1 MNIQASNNE
10 RVPTMP
16 DPNTTET
23 ASLQEENALLRQRI
37 AHLEEV
43 THSYQQ
49 QVETLRAGSEMR
61 YKEITELI
69 SDAVYS
75 VRFDAEGMIV
85 FEWGHRRFE
94 KLTGLD
100 LSVIPLNDWRSLV
113 YPEDQEIV
121 RKRLEHLAA
130 GLPVESEYRILTRDG
145 QVCWLRD
152 YGQPMLDPQDGRLV
166 RVYGAVK
173 DVTAYKRAGQSLRE
187 SERMLSTLMR
197 NLPGMA
203 YRCRNNWHWQME
215 FVSEGSKA
223 LTGYAPA
230 DLTGLSESTYGN
242 LIHPDDRQVVWD
254 EVQAALAE
262 RCPFQLTYRI
272 RTASGEEKWV
282 WEQGMGVFLEPDDLL
297 ALEGFITDI
306 SRQKQIEA
314 ALRESETQIR
324 QHTARVEALVHVAS
338 RLNAQLDL
346 ATVLHNVCD
355 ETAQSLSVD
364 VVVVCLS
371 NEGSDTLDYAY
382 GLGVPDET
390 STPLPPFPRSYIETI
405 TQRLGTIRVFS
416 DVRDFEELMHH
427 DWLTLVNVRTLVGT
441 NIVRE
446 GQLIGILTAA
456 TIDRERS
463 FTDNELLLLR
473 GIANQ
478 AAQAIANARMFDTMQ
493 QERTL
498 LARRVHERTAEL
510 SRTNAKLARAVRARD
525 EFLANMSHELRTP
538 LNAILGLTES
548 LQEYIYGPVNE
559 RQAKTL
565 QTIEASGRHLLDL
578 INDVLD
584 LAKIEAGRMDLYFD
598 AVTIETVCQAS
609 LQFIRQ
615 QARRKH
621 IEVLFQQH
629 TDVEVIHADTRRLKQ
644 ILVNL
649 LSNAVKFTPENGRVG
664 LEVSAT
670 REGEVISFTIWDTGI
685 GIAREHMGRLF
696 KSFVQLDSSL
706 SREHVG
712 TGLGLSLVARLSEL
726 HGGSVS
732 VESEVGLGSRFT
744 VSLPTNRTEGA
755 GVRVA
760 EEEADGEVPET
771 FPPDGQ
777 DAPLILLAEDNEA
790 NIDLYSEYLGR
801 KGYRVMVARNGH
813 EVLDFVREECPSL
826 ILMDIQMP
834 RLNGLEAIRHIRAAP
849 GLATIPII
857 ALTAL
862 AMPDDRERCLEAG
875 ANDYLSKPVSL
886 KDLRRAVEQLLAG

>member
-1 MNIQASNNE
+1 MNNH
-10 RVPTMP
+10 
-16 DPNTTET
+16 TET
-23 ASLQEENALLRQRI
+23 GSLQAENDLLRQRV
-37 AHLEEV
+37 AHLEQVIRSHQQPAEALRV
-43 THSYQQ
+43 NSERRYQ
-49 QVETLRAGSEMR
+49 
-61 YKEITELI
+61 EITELL

-75 VRFDAEGMIV
+75 VQVNADGTLIFD
-85 FEWGHRRFE
+85 WGTRSFE
-94 KLTGLD
+94 KLTGFD
-100 LSVIPLNDWRSLV
+100 LSGISLDDWQRLV
-113 YPEDQEIV
+113 HPDDWELFQQ
-121 RKRLEHLAA
+121 RLEHLAA
-130 GLPVESEYRILTRDG
+130 GRPVESEYRMVTRDG
-145 QVCWLRD
+145 QVRWLRD
-152 YGQPMLDPQDGRLV
+152 YGRPVLDPQDGRLTQ
-166 RVYGAVK
+166 VYGAVK

-203 YRCRNNWHWQME
+203 YRCRNNWHWEME

-230 DLTGLSESTYGN
+230 ALTGSAEITYGD
-242 LIHPDDRQVVWD
+242 LIHPEDRQMVWD
-254 EVQAALAE
+254 EVQTALAE
-262 RCPFQLTYRI
+262 HRPFHLTYRI
-272 RTASGEEKWV
+272 RAASGEEKWV
-282 WEQGMGVFLEPDDLL
+282 WEQGMGVFLDPGGFL
-297 ALEGFITDI
+297 ALEGFVTDI

-314 ALRESETQIR
+314 ALRESEAQIR
-324 QHTARVEALVHVAS
+324 QHAARVEALVHVAS

-346 ATVLHNVCD
+346 ATVLHNVCE
-355 ETAQSLSVD
+355 ETARALSVD
-364 VVVVCLS
+364 VVVVCLYH
-371 NEGSDTLDYAY
+371 EATDTLDYAY
-382 GLGVPDET
+382 GIGVPADAAT
-390 STPLPPFPRSYIETI
+390 LILPFPRAYIDTM
-405 TQRLGTIRVFS
+405 TQRMGSVRVFS
-416 DVRDFEELMHH
+416 DAQEFGGLMHR
-427 DWLTLVNVRTLVGT
+427 DLLSQARVGTLVGT

-446 GQLIGILTAA
+446 GQLTGVLSAA
-456 TIDRERS
+456 TIDRGRT
-463 FTDNELLLLR
+463 FTDNELLLMR

-478 AAQAIANARMFDTMQ
+478 AAQAIANARLFDTMQ

-609 LQFIRQ
+609 LQFVRQ

-621 IEVLFQQH
+621 IEVFFKQD
-629 TDVEVIHADTRRLKQ
+629 TDLEVIHADTRRLKQ

-649 LSNAVKFTPENGRVG
+649 LSNAVKFTPEHGSVG
-664 LEVSAT
+664 LEVTANEE
-670 REGEVISFTIWDTGI
+670 RGVIFFTIWDTGI

-696 KSFVQLDSSL
+696 QSFVQLDSSL

-732 VESEVGLGSRFT
+732 VESELGLGSRFT
-744 VSLPTNRTEGA
+744 VCLPIYRTERE

-760 EEEADGEVPET
+760 EEETDGDG
-771 FPPDGQ
+771 PDPFLSDAQ
-777 DAPLILLAEDNEA
+777 EAPLILLAEDNEA
-790 NIDLYSEYLGR
+790 NIDLYSEYLER
-801 KGYRVMVARNGH
+801 KGYRVVVARNGH
-813 EVLDFVREECPSL
+813 EVLDRVREECPSL

-834 RLNGLEAIRHIRAAP
+834 RLNGLEAIHRIRADAC
-849 GLATIPII
+849 LASIPII

-875 ANDYLSKPVSL
+875 ANEYLSKPVSL
-886 KDLRRAVEQLLAG
+886 KELWRAIGQLLAGR